1 MRATRRTFRT
11 AAIATGAIAALAV
24 PATAAFAADAP
35 SPSSSPSQD
44 RTTSDARD
52 RTDSEAPAPGSWESK
67 GTTDLGH
74 GWSAKVDVNVSARTA
89 KAALS
94 LNGTAKG
101 SLTAYEKA
109 ASTTVDGNTFTLTP
123 DGTLSMSAKPAPPKP
138 KPEPKPD
145 AKRVYR
151 TTVKLADG
159 SLAKIYKLGPHHY
172 QADVFAHGSKLDTLD
187 ANGKAA
193 YGQNNGLHVVLNP
206 DGTVRSWVEGKNHHN
221 GTKPQPAKPRPANG
235 SHQVVPKGGV
245 KAGAEG
251 VTPESA
257 TDAPLVAAG
266 GGMAALGAGG
276 LGFALYRRRQNG

>member
-1 MRATRRTFRT
+1 MRATRRILRT

-35 SPSSSPSQD
+35 SPSPSQD
-44 RTTSDARD
+44 RTASDARD
-52 RTDSEAPAPGSWESK
+52 GTDSETPAPPGSWESK

-101 SLTAYEKA
+101 SLTAYERA

-145 AKRVYR
+145 AKRVYQ

-172 QADVFAHGSKLDTLD
+172 QADIVAHGSRLDTLD
-187 ANGKAA
+187 ANGRAA
-193 YGQNNGLHVVLNP
+193 YGQDNGLHVALNP
-206 DGTVRSWVEGKNHHN
+206 DGTIKSWVEGKNHHN
-221 GTKPQPAKPRPANG
+221 TGTKPGPRNG

-251 VTPESA
+251 VTPDSA